1 MRLATNGTYNMEKDA
16 ITYLEMA
23 KIAMAMVPDEV
34 ADELDI
40 SDAEFLRL
48 REQLEKDLNE

>member
-1 MRLATNGTYNMEKDA
+1 MEKDM

-23 KIAMAMVPDEV
+23 RVAMAMVPDEV
-34 ADELDI
+34 SDELDI

-48 REQLEKDLNE
+48 RERLERDLGDYCTYE